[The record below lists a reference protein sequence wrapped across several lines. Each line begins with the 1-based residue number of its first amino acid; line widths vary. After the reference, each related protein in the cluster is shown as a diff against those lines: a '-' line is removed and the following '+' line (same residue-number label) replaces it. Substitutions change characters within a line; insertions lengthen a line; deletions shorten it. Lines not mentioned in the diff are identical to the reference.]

1 MAYIGKVKERLEL
14 VVTVVG
20 DYTFVSSFGYRE
32 TLNHI
37 YTMKD
42 EENNVFVWKT
52 SNDLVIETVTE
63 EGFIEMD
70 FAKKGDKIRIKGT
83 VKEHNEYRNEPQTV
97 LTRCKVL
104 AIVER
109 ALTKEEKQE
118 LKKQE
123 QLATLTEGDII
134 YNMKYSQYKKHYADC
149 ETLAGSYDYT
159 DSTIDVIVREGRL
172 KASGVRGKRFSDF
185 LFRHENGAVR
195 CIYAVSFENAW
206 KRLEKEYK
214 NTEGWKLEKEIPSG
228 SYKGWY

>member
-1 MAYIGKVKERLEL
+1 MAYIGKIKERLEL

-20 DYTFVSSFGYRE
+20 DYVFENYFGYQP
-32 TLNHI
+32 TLSHI

-42 EENNVFVWKT
+42 KEGNVFVWKT
-52 SNDLVIETVTE
+52 SNNLVIETVTE
-63 EGFIEMD
+63 ENFIDMD

-83 VKEHNEYRNEPQTV
+83 VKDHNEYRNEPQTI
-97 LTRCKVL
+97 LTRCKVME
-104 AIVER
+104 IIER

-123 QLATLTEGDII
+123 QLATLTDGDIV
-134 YNMKYSQYKKHYADC
+134 YNMKYSQYKKHYSDC
-149 ETLAGSYDYT
+149 ETLAGTYDST